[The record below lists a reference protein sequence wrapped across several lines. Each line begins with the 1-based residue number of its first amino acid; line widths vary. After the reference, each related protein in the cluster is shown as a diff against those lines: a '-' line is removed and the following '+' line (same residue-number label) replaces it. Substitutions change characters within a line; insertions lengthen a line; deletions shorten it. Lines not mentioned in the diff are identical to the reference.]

1 MKNGLVVPFPTYSP
15 ISILLSTMYQ
25 SQQDLPLL
33 EEGELEEQLKVS
45 LEADLKEIST
55 LASAEFKRRALC
67 DFETGSKGT
76 SHSDSTPGSEPLSRK
91 EFNMFDDLKHSAPS
105 SMQGSKASL
114 LSLSSLPK
122 GSKASL
128 VSNTPPKGSK
138 ASLISTTPPKG
149 SKASLISTTPP
160 KGSKGSLI
168 SRTPPKGSKSNLV
181 SDTPPKASAGKVNL
195 VSETPPQE
203 SSASFSSS
211 LPTETS
217 TKKEENDSQELKT
230 PSAVTHV
237 STMDK

>member
-1 MKNGLVVPFPTYSP
+1 M
-15 ISILLSTMYQ
+15 
-25 SQQDLPLL
+25 L
-33 EEGELEEQLKVS
+33 EEGELEEQLKVA
-45 LEADLKEIST
+45 LEADLNEIST
-55 LASAEFKRRALC
+55 LASAEFKRRALY
-67 DFETGSKGT
+67 DFETRSKGT
-76 SHSDSTPGSEPLSRK
+76 SHSGSIPGSEPLSRK
-91 EFNMFDDLKHSAPS
+91 EFSMFDDLKHSAPS

-114 LSLSSLPK
+114 SSLSSLPK

-128 VSNTPPKGSK
+128 V
-138 ASLISTTPPKG
+138 STTPPKG

-168 SRTPPKGSKSNLV
+168 STTPPKGSKSNLV

-195 VSETPPQE
+195 ASETPPQE

-237 STMDK
+237 STMIK